1 MEGIVM
7 RSKLF
12 IMSISILILLP
23 FFAFGQQRATIKG
36 VVTDKAGNPLP
47 GANVFIQDTNYGAA
61 ANSKGEYSFSLAAEL
76 ARGQEVPLIARFI
89 GFKLASAT
97 ITLSPGEITQNFM
110 LAPDP
115 IGLDEVV
122 VVGYGTTRKE
132 EFTGSIKVVKSEK
145 LEQLPTSSFQDVLQG
160 SPGLQVT
167 AADGTPGGRVQIRI
181 RGIGSISSS
190 NEPLYVI
197 DGVPVVSYV
206 DELTDFDNSGA
217 SSNVLASLN
226 PNDIETIVVLK
237 DAASTAIYGSR
248 GANGVILITTKGGV
262 AGTRVQ
268 MAGPKVNLK
277 IQRGYSDFAFDN
289 LLKGLN
295 ADQYTTLFYE
305 GYVNSGR
312 ATPEEAQK
320 LYNTWYPNPAN
331 TNWIGDIT
339 HTGITNQVDLSAQGG
354 TNNFNYYIS
363 AGLLDQEGVVI
374 ENYFTR
380 YSSRANF
387 AAQVTDRLHI
397 SNNLNLSYNKQRG
410 ITDGSAWEAPMY
422 NGIFLSPLIPVRD
435 EAGDW
440 YYGHVDFFM
449 SGANPV
455 GSAYVDEREREQTRI
470 MDNLS
475 LTYQLPYAMKFQS
488 TWSFDII
495 NIDEIVY
502 ENANWGDGRSYG
514 GRADE
519 GRTDVINWQGIN
531 TLTYASMFAMSHNV
545 EALVGTET
553 QKVTTDW
560 VNAYGGGFAHPTLHT
575 LATAANPLSVYS
587 ARTANSFLS
596 VFSRANYNYQGKYYV
611 SASFRRDGSSRFGP
625 EKRWGNFWS
634 VGLGYT
640 LTEEPFMKN
649 LTFINYVKIRSS
661 YGITGNAE
669 IGNYPWAGLY
679 GFTRDYDGKPGAAPT
694 QIENSILTW
703 ESQENLNIGVD
714 FSIWNNRISGTVDWF
729 TRTSSDLLLDRPLSN
744 TTGFRNVLQNV
755 GDMKNTGIEFSLQ
768 GAILQVKN
776 LELAVDFN
784 ITTLTNEIT
793 YLPEP
798 YIDGTKRREEGRNF
812 YEYYLH
818 GWAGVDPANGDPL
831 WYTDSTRT
839 MTTNKIGNTERFYDG
854 KSALPKAYGS
864 FGLLGKK
871 GPFSLSVQFNYQ
883 FGNYIYDEV
892 ARFYH
897 SDGRYTP
904 RSTSQ
909 YAFDNRWTTPGQEAL
924 FPQFRWGGNQGSN
937 ADVCDRYLFK
947 GDYIRL
953 KVLRIGYKLPQ
964 TFVSRIGIASL
975 EAYIHLGN
983 YWTWVADD
991 QLYLD
996 PEQGVNGLYS
1006 SITHMPKTSSI
1017 GFNIGL

>member
-1 MEGIVM
+1 M

-12 IMSISILILLP
+12 IMSISILVLLP
-23 FFAFGQQRATIKG
+23 LFAFGQQRATIKG
-36 VVTDKAGNPLP
+36 VVTDKDGNPLA
-47 GANVFIQDTNYGAA
+47 GANVFIQGTNYGAA
-61 ANSKGEYSFSLAAEL
+61 TDAKGEYSFSLPAEL
-76 ARGQEVPLIARFI
+76 ARGQEVPLTARFI
-89 GFKLASAT
+89 GFKLAHAT

-110 LAPDP
+110 LEVDP

-122 VVGYGTTRKE
+122 VVGYGTARKE
-132 EFTGSIKVVKSEK
+132 ELTGSVKVIKSER
-145 LEQLPTSSFQDVLQG
+145 LEQLPTSTFQDALQG
-160 SPGLQVT
+160 NPGLQVT
-167 AADGTPGGRVQIRI
+167 AEDGTPGGRVQIRI
-181 RGIGSISSS
+181 RGIGSIGSS

-206 DELTDFDNSGA
+206 DELTDFENTGA
-217 SSNVLASLN
+217 SVNVMASLN
-226 PNDIETIVVLK
+226 PNDIENIVVLK

-268 MAGPKVNLK
+268 TTGPSFNVKV
-277 IQRGYSDFAFDN
+277 QRGYSDFAFNN
-289 LLKGLN
+289 LLQGLN
-295 ADQYTTLFYE
+295 AEQYTTLFYE
-305 GYVNSGR
+305 GYANAGR
-312 ATPEEAQK
+312 VTLAEAQN
-320 LYNTWYPNPAN
+320 LYNSWYPNPAS
-331 TNWIGDIT
+331 TNWMKAIT
-339 HTGITNQVDLSAQGG
+339 HTGVTNQIDLSAQGG
-354 TNNFNYYIS
+354 SNRFNYYIS

-422 NGIFLSPLIPVRD
+422 NGIFLSPLIPIRD
-435 EAGDW
+435 EVGEW

-470 MDNLS
+470 MDNLA
-475 LTYQLPYAMKFQS
+475 LTYQLPYALKLQS

-502 ENANWGDGRSYG
+502 ENGNWGDGRAYG

-531 TLTYASMFAMSHNV
+531 TLTYTSTFGMSHNV
-545 EALVGTET
+545 EALVGTEA

-560 VNAYGGGFAHPTLHT
+560 VEVYGGGFAHPTLHT

-587 ARTANSFLS
+587 ARTAYSFLS
-596 VFSRANYNYQGKYYV
+596 FFSRVNYNYQNKYYV
-611 SASFRRDGSSRFGP
+611 SGSFRRDGSSRFGP
-625 EKRWGNFWS
+625 DKRWGNFGS
-634 VGLGYT
+634 VGVGYT
-640 LTEEPFMKN
+640 LTEESFMQG
-649 LTFINYVKIRSS
+649 LTFINYLKIRGSW
-661 YGITGNAE
+661 GVIGNAE
-669 IGNYPWAGLY
+669 IGNFAWAGLY
-679 GFTRDYDGKPGAAPT
+679 GFARDYDGEPGASPT
-694 QIENSILTW
+694 QVENRILTW
-703 ESQENLNIGVD
+703 ESQENLNIGFD
-714 FSIWNNRISGTVDWF
+714 FSILNDKISGTFDWF
-729 TRTSSDLLLDRPLSN
+729 TRTSSDLLLERPLSN
-744 TTGFRNVLQNV
+744 TTGFTDVLQNV
-755 GDMKNTGIEFSLQ
+755 GDMKNTGLELSLQ
-768 GAILQVKN
+768 GTVLQKRDLGLSVN
-776 LELAVDFN
+776 FN
-784 ITTLTNEIT
+784 VTTLKNEIT

-798 YIDGTKRREEGRNF
+798 YIDGTKRREEGRDF
-812 YEYYLH
+812 YEYYLY
-818 GWAGVDPANGDPL
+818 GWAGVDPTNGDPL
-831 WYTDSTRT
+831 WYTDSTKT
-839 MTTNKIGNTERFYDG
+839 TTTNKIGQAQRFYDG

-864 FGLLGKK
+864 FGLFGKK
-871 GPFSLSVQFNYQ
+871 GPFSLSIQFNYQ
-883 FGNYIYDEV
+883 FGNYIYDNV

-909 YAFDNRWTTPGQEAL
+909 YAYENRWTTPGQEAL

-937 ADVCDRYLFK
+937 ADNCDRYLFK
-947 GDYIRL
+947 GDYFRL
-953 KVLRIGYKLPQ
+953 KVLRFGYKLPQ
-964 TFVSRIGIASL
+964 TLVSRIGVASV
-975 EAYIHLGN
+975 EAYIHLAN

-996 PEQGVNGLYS
+996 PEQGVNGLYES
-1006 SITHMPKTSSI
+1006 TTHMPKTSSF